1 MFVSITFKT
10 KIRLWKV
17 WFSCRKMFPNCFKIW
32 DNGGKNIWE
41 FPSDRKNF
49 RSAPSPLHNVGTD
62 MHFCVKC
69 PLLQLYQHWRWG
81 KGIFLKILF
90 PGLYK
95 IEEFAFRNSQNP
107 SEIPQK
113 KKKGSHD
120 ELFKTTVCAT
130 VYLNTVYLVILKLH
144 RFTICLLAIK

>member
-1 MFVSITFKT
+1 ME
-10 KIRLWKV
+10 KI
-17 WFSCRKMFPNCFKIW
+17 FENFPQIEKISEVRSPPCTMLGQTCIFASSAHFY
-32 DNGGKNIWE
+32 NFINIEGG
-41 FPSDRKNF
+41 
-49 RSAPSPLHNVGTD
+49 
-62 MHFCVKC
+62 
-69 PLLQLYQHWRWG
+69 G

-113 KKKGSHD
+113 KKKASHD

-130 VYLNTVYLVILKLH
+130 VYLNTLYLVILKLH